1 MVFGTLRVH
10 VDRVGREL
18 VAFRRP
24 VDVQKIASSINTAN
38 FKPLAASPTCAPTRT
53 LQLRRPNAIADVE
66 EAAQVSY
73 AHLGCGPS
81 ADPTSVTAVISATE
95 AGTLRVLGTVTVD
108 PRPVEALLGN
118 AP

>member
-1 MVFGTLRVH
+1 M
-10 VDRVGREL
+10 
-18 VAFRRP
+18 
-24 VDVQKIASSINTAN
+24 
-38 FKPLAASPTCAPTRT
+38 
-53 LQLRRPNAIADVE
+53 E